1 MMTYSN
7 FNISDRIG
15 MCNDRVGTCQR
26 AYCECAQQ
34 FIEVNNNFRFWSSI
48 NSSHSFIFHKNGYFN
63 IGRTENSDTISFD
76 KLGQKSPIYMILSIQ
91 RPVQSLKLGNSHVS
105 NVFCHLFFTYS
116 FKLNRKNLTKLKKFH
131 KILKINQVDPPT
143 ITTIRKMQC

>member
-34 FIEVNNNFRFWSSI
+34 FIEVNNHFRFWSSI
-48 NSSHSFIFHKNGYFN
+48 NSSHSFVFHKKGYFN
-63 IGRTENSDTISFD
+63 IGQTENSDKIRRTRPKISGLWAFSD
-76 KLGQKSPIYMILSIQ
+76 P
-91 RPVQSLKLGNSHVS
+91 S
-105 NVFCHLFFTYS
+105 N
-116 FKLNRKNLTKLKKFH
+116 R
-131 KILKINQVDPPT
+131 
-143 ITTIRKMQC
+143 